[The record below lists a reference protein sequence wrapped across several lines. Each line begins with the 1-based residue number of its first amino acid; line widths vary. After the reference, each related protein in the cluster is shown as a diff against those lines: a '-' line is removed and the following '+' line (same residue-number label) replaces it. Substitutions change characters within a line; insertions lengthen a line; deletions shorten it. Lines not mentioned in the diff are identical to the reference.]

1 MMNPKQHGMT
11 LVELMVTLAVAAIL
25 VSAALPSLSDM
36 AANNRLSALNNQLVS
51 SLNYARSEAVKRRYD
66 VALCVR
72 NSAGTACNASGGFE
86 SGWIIF
92 TDCNGDGAVT
102 ATNVCDLDG
111 NGVNESAEVILQD
124 NLPNA
129 DGVTISSFH
138 ASSPR
143 LIRYRPN
150 GTVINN
156 GTLTLSRAGVNV
168 NEVTV
173 APTGR
178 VKSCKYGAT
187 YGACTP

>member
-129 DGVTISSFH
+129 DGVTISSNFNVP
-138 ASSPR
+138 SPR
-143 LIRYRPN
+143 QIRYRPN
-150 GTVINN
+150 GTVIDN

-187 YGACTP
+187 YGAC

>member
-72 NSAGTACNASGGFE
+72 TSAGAACNASGGFE

-111 NGVNESAEVILQD
+111 NGANESAEVILQD

-129 DGVTISSFH
+129 DGVTISSNFNVP
-138 ASSPR
+138 SPR
-143 LIRYRPN
+143 QIRYRPN
-150 GTVINN
+150 GTVIDN

-187 YGACTP
+187 YGAC

>member
-111 NGVNESAEVILQD
+111 NGANESAEVILQD
-124 NLPNA
+124 NLPNT
-129 DGVTISSFH
+129 DGVTISSNFT
-138 ASSPR
+138 SPR
-143 LIRYRPN
+143 QIRYRPN
-150 GTVINN
+150 GTVI
-156 GTLTLSRAGVNV
+156 GAGKLTLTKGGSNIHDVK
-168 NEVTV
+168 V
-173 APTGR
+173 ALTGR
-178 VKSCKYGAT
+178 VSSCKYGAT